1 MVTTSDPRRGVGQIE
16 RRERERHDARLALER
31 EELLK
36 AATSKWVAHL
46 VVRWQLCQKGGLTLG
61 RVGLRS
67 VTVGESVTS
76 MVQHE
81 SWGPC

>member
-36 AATSKWVAHL
+36 AATSK
-46 VVRWQLCQKGGLTLG
+46 
-61 RVGLRS
+61 
-67 VTVGESVTS
+67 
-76 MVQHE
+76 
-81 SWGPC
+81 